1 MSWLMSS
8 TQPGA
13 YFASFKIY
21 HPHPLCPGS
30 PCLSVVPFFFLL
42 QLGWALL
49 EGGGVG
55 GAAGPAFCLL
65 IGSL

>member
-1 MSWLMSS
+1 MSS

-13 YFASFKIY
+13 NFASFKIC

-42 QLGWALL
+42 QLGRALL

-55 GAAGPAFCLL
+55 GATGLAFGLL